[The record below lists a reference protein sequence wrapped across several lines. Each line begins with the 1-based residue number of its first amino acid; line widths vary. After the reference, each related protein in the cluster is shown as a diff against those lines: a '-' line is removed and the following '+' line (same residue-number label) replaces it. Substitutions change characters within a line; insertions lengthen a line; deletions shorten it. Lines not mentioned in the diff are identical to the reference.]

1 MDGRKR
7 IADQPIMGDL
17 VRGMRDYV
25 NSPVVEIKETSKKS
39 KFFFYLLLP
48 AMIAI
53 IASTI
58 FVSVANADNDIEWT
72 WTPATEVT
80 SIEDAD
86 FVYATPGICW
96 GITWNGPADWTV
108 EVITGE
114 YEVERVINTVDF
126 SPIIGCSAR

>member
-48 AMIAI
+48 SSLA
-53 IASTI
+53 
-58 FVSVANADNDIEWT
+58 
-72 WTPATEVT
+72 
-80 SIEDAD
+80 
-86 FVYATPGICW
+86 
-96 GITWNGPADWTV
+96 
-108 EVITGE
+108 
-114 YEVERVINTVDF
+114 
-126 SPIIGCSAR
+126 